1 MPIAEWVKEL
11 VDDVVPGLMQVGA
24 ELQHPDGRMVMVV
37 DGCRWTDGGFSNW
50 WSWREVRSDGTLGAL
65 ESGYGW

>member
-1 MPIAEWVKEL
+1 MPVADWVKEL

-37 DGCRWTDGGFSNW
+37 AGCRWTAGGFSNW
-50 WSWREVRSDGTLGAL
+50 WVWREVRADGTLGDM
-65 ESGYGW
+65 ECGYGW